1 MSGLDLNQL
10 RLILQHIEQQD
21 ANGKTIKY
29 SATKEFKKLLSQ
41 NNQQINS
48 QMTSICYE
56 IIANPKER
64 LHSRLYSLK
73 FVTSCLL
80 EGNIVF
86 IETFQDHEIM
96 DYFAEV
102 AQESTFGFDSN
113 TFGTMFLNSNNP
125 NQVEQQN
132 SQNFVRMLLECCVIL
147 SQVYPVRQNIQKAVS
162 KFRQLI
168 DTLKQGEC
176 FVPTDRKIQTQ
187 DISIIQNALIDQN
200 YIGSSQNGLSQEEY
214 YQNINT
220 MNQASTTQQ
229 GLQGSK
235 APINKS
241 QINKGGTPQPSLTE
255 SMAAKI
261 KGLNINDYNQLYK
274 ENLKLLEQ
282 IRQSCIQHLDY
293 DQQIDQFLK
302 KLTDVKKMFDNCN
315 VRDDEIENKA
325 AMISIV
331 DQEVIDCLQ
340 QYKKTKN
347 ADNLVNYF
355 LVQYEQTYTG
365 FLGEALPNQQAPST
379 GQIKGQSQKK
389 IDEQKMKE
397 QQLEEQRLEQ
407 EQRELEQ
414 LQNERNQQMLEMK
427 EKERQRLEEE
437 EAKWNQQKLLQEQ
450 QEQEKQQ
457 QLKKQKEQEMQRQL
471 EQEKQQQLLKKK
483 QEEEIQRQHEKQIE
497 LERQKEIERQKE
509 QERQHQ
515 MLMKQKEEELEKQRQ
530 LQIQQEKEKQIKLQQ
545 QQQSSMIKN
554 PQQQSQIKSN
564 YMNNENINDEEEDDG
579 IYRGVPNQGN
589 SNPGFKNSNNY
600 NIYKS
605 HHNKMPSV
613 IEEEVEDI
621 EKSNKNSSQIKQDMN
636 GPSKRYH
643 SQLNQ
648 SAQKSSF
655 EMRNSKFQA
664 ALNQMA
670 DQERSKLRE
679 SRLSVRSNYELEKS
693 SSMSRFDPN
702 KSKPVISKGVS
713 RDEHK
718 AAINK
723 EKEEK
728 VKLEKVIFG
737 KEAEINSQKDAM
749 KLMTK
754 EMIELKT
761 VNDHLEKD
769 ILKYQQKIQ
778 LYESG
783 NVREGDKY
791 IEKINIL
798 ENEINTLKADLSL
811 SDDKYRMLHEQKQ
824 QLEIQIA
831 ELQNE
836 LKEIKEKNSKLEREL
851 DSEKMKQ
858 SKLEERVTERL
869 SNTQSQLEKEI
880 SFITVEK
887 TQLEGKMRK
896 MNEDHIKLTQQY
908 SNLSEEHKHVKNDFA
923 NYRQQSDL
931 IQSGID
937 KQNSKS
943 SKQLEEQ
950 EAIIKDLRKQ
960 TQKLSDENK
969 KLFDQNKL
977 VQQEIEIKEQQ
988 IDTLNDKILS
998 LENDRLSFNQEMKTE
1013 IKTTNENHKYIEMRT
1028 KWQDEKNLHLENL
1041 NKFKKDM
1048 KQLQDIKDQ
1057 LQTQLIEAQR
1067 QVNELQNQL
1076 VQQNNNHS
1084 EEMAKLLKEKQQQ
1097 SAQQQ
1102 KQQMEKGEYEEI
1114 INQIQRDLLQKNKL
1128 IEELQLDSEKQIRE
1142 EKAKVSALTVKVQ
1155 QLEQANQEIIP
1166 DNKQSESEIS
1176 KLKLLVDQHQDD
1188 LKKQI
1193 KLNQEQNEL
1202 LFNIHKELAQEKKNF
1217 DEYREKNNILNDQ
1230 IVKAG
1235 LQISQYEHEIQEQN
1249 KQCAQL
1255 KEQNHNLTQQVKDLQ
1270 DKLEQ
1275 AKQPDKQLLDQIEE
1289 LQQINTQLH
1298 ARIDQLMLE
1307 ASKMQQYQDQQIPF
1321 QEQEVGG
1328 MQMAKTQPKKFN
1340 AQKPQEIIIQ
1350 QDVDNMATNSMLS
1363 DARRINDCL
1372 DDQNGKENKQVS
1384 AFKYDSEQRQNM
1396 HQQQNQLKLS
1406 EMGKRGQQY
1415 ISPQSREV
1423 KNRPLS
1429 YDKFNSQNNHQ
1440 TTIQNKVSPR
1450 YFEAQDNFETIPVNF
1465 AQDMRQIDPESA
1477 ALIFPFQNP
1486 IQYYE
1491 NKAPKVIK
1499 GKLVRN
1505 DYNLFSYLPNNPQVM
1520 YRFKRGCL
1528 KENFPLFQ
1536 NEEIQIG
1543 LISRLMV
1550 NDRADILEIILY
1562 FTNRTEDIISDLQV
1576 YYNPGKTNTL
1586 ELEPQELDTEI
1597 LPGVQKSQR
1606 LLIGINEIPFEI
1618 IQLDFSYRC
1627 KHQNRRYTLAIPNTI
1642 NKFFEPKVIDISTF
1656 KYLWGNSKD
1665 QMYRS
1670 EEIYLEEKVA
1680 KSSYDFL
1687 NYFKNFMEIN
1697 EAKQQDYLLG
1707 LNETKVGGCFQL
1719 RASNTRFLMK
1729 VSIGPN
1735 GQAVFQVCLIDQ
1747 PVDELQNCVLEHIIQ
1762 TFSLIFRSDQ

>member
-41 NNQQINS
+41 NDQQINT
-48 QMTSICYE
+48 QMISICYE

-80 EGNIVF
+80 EGNIFF
-86 IETFQDHEIM
+86 IESFQDHELM

-125 NQVEQQN
+125 SQVEQQN

-147 SQVYPVRQNIQKAVS
+147 SQIYPVRQNKQRSVS

-168 DTLKQGEC
+168 DTLKQGQC
-176 FVPTDRKIQTQ
+176 FIPTDKKIQTQ
-187 DISIIQNALIDQN
+187 DITIIQNALIDQN
-200 YIGSSQNGLSQEEY
+200 YIGSAQNGLSQEEY

-220 MNQASTTQQ
+220 TNQASTTQQ
-229 GLQGSK
+229 GLKGSK
-235 APINKS
+235 ANINQS
-241 QINKGGTPQPSLTE
+241 QINKGSTPQPSLTE
-255 SMAAKI
+255 SMATKI
-261 KGLNINDYNQLYK
+261 KGLNVNDYNQLYK

-302 KLTDVKKMFDNCN
+302 KLIDVKKMFDNCT
-315 VRDDEIENKA
+315 VRDEEIENKA

-340 QYKKTKN
+340 QYKNTNN

-365 FLGEALPNQQAPST
+365 FLGEALPSQQAPST

-389 IDEQKMKE
+389 IDEQKMRD
-397 QQLEEQRLEQ
+397 QQLEQQRLEQ

-414 LQNERNQQMLEMK
+414 LQNERHQQMLEMK

-437 EAKWNQQKLLQEQ
+437 EAQWKQQKLLQDK

-457 QLKKQKEQEMQRQL
+457 QLKKQKEQEMQKQL
-471 EQEKQQQLLKKK
+471 ELEKQQQLQKKQ
-483 QEEEIQRQHEKQIE
+483 QEEEEAQRQLQKQKE
-497 LERQKEIERQKE
+497 LERQKELEKQKE

-515 MLMKQKEEELEKQRQ
+515 MLLKKQQEEQERQRQ
-530 LQIQQEKEKQIKLQQ
+530 LQIQQEKEKQMKQ

-564 YMNNENINDEEEDDG
+564 YMNNENVYDDEEEDG
-579 IYRGVPNQGN
+579 IYRGVPNQGH
-589 SNPGFKNSNNY
+589 SNPGFKNSNDY
-600 NIYKS
+600 NIYQS
-605 HHNKMPSV
+605 RHNKMPSV

-621 EKSNKNSSQIKQDMN
+621 EKSNKNQSQIKQDINQN
-636 GPSKRYH
+636 GASKRYH

-648 SAQKSSF
+648 SGLKSSF

-679 SRLSVRSNYELEKS
+679 SRLSVRSNYDLEKS

-778 LYESG
+778 LYEQG

-791 IEKINIL
+791 IEKINLL
-798 ENEINTLKADLSL
+798 ENEINSLKADLSL
-811 SDDKYRMLHEQKQ
+811 TDDKYRKLHEQKQ
-824 QLEIQIA
+824 DLEGQIA

-836 LKEIKEKNSKLEREL
+836 LQEIKDKNTKLERDLE
-851 DSEKMKQ
+851 SEKMKQ
-858 SKLEERVTERL
+858 SKLEERVTDRL
-869 SNTQSQLEKEI
+869 SKTQSQLEKEV

-896 MNEDHIKLTQQY
+896 LNDDHIKLTQQY
-908 SNLSEEHKHVKNDFA
+908 SNLSEEHQHVKNDFA
-923 NYRQQSDL
+923 NYRQQVDL
-931 IQSGID
+931 IQSGIE

-969 KLFDQNKL
+969 KLFDQNKFL
-977 VQQEIEIKEQQ
+977 QQEIEIKEQQ

-998 LENDRLSFNQEMKTE
+998 LENDKLNTQEMKPE

-1048 KQLQDIKDQ
+1048 KQLQDINDQ
-1057 LQTQLIEAQR
+1057 LQAQLIEAQR

-1076 VQQNNNHS
+1076 VLQNNNHS
-1084 EEMAKLLKEKQQQ
+1084 EEMAKLIQEKQQQ
-1097 SAQQQ
+1097 STHH
-1102 KQQMEKGEYEEI
+1102 QMDQGEYEEI

-1142 EKAKVSALTVKVQ
+1142 EKAKVTALTVKVQ
-1155 QLEQANQEIIP
+1155 QLEQANQEIVVP
-1166 DNKQSESEIS
+1166 DNKQTEFEIS
-1176 KLKLLVDQHQDD
+1176 KFKLLADQHQED
-1188 LKKQI
+1188 LKKQM

-1202 LFNIHKELAQEKKNF
+1202 LFNIHKELAQEKKNL
-1217 DEYREKNNILNDQ
+1217 DEFRDKNNILNDQ

-1235 LQISQYEHEIQEQN
+1235 LQISKYENEIQNQNKQLVQLQEQN
-1249 KQCAQL
+1249 HTLTAQI
-1255 KEQNHNLTQQVKDLQ
+1255 HDLQ
-1270 DKLEQ
+1270 AKLEQ

-1307 ASKMQQYQDQQIPF
+1307 ASKMQQYQDQQMPL

-1340 AQKPQEIIIQ
+1340 AQKPQEIIIE

-1363 DARRINDCL
+1363 DARRINECL
-1372 DDQNGKENKQVS
+1372 DDQNGKENRQLS
-1384 AFKYDSEQRQNM
+1384 AFKYDSEQRQNL
-1396 HQQQNQLKLS
+1396 HQQQVKLS
-1406 EMGKRGQQY
+1406 EMGKKGQQF
-1415 ISPQSREV
+1415 ISPQSRDA

-1429 YDKFNSQNNHQ
+1429 YDKFNSHNNHQ

-1491 NKAPKVIK
+1491 NKAPKIIK

-1562 FTNRTEDIISDLQV
+1562 FTNRTEDIITDLQV

-1627 KHQNRRYTLAIPNTI
+1627 KHQSRRYTLAIPNSI
-1642 NKFFEPKVIDISTF
+1642 NKFFEPKMIDISTF

-1670 EEIYLEEKVA
+1670 EEIYLEDKVA

-1735 GQAVFQVCLIDQ
+1735 GQAIFQVSLIDQ
-1747 PVDELQNCVLEHIIQ
+1747 PIDELQNCVMEYIIQ